1 MEWMAVLIVAASSWQ
16 LANSNEHI
24 ASQVQ
29 KGGGRVVFSTVFD
42 RYRDSWVYWNE
53 CGIHAKD
60 ITCSDIYKIWEV
72 GLIESPFPIVGR
84 IESLTIGEKTGR
96 DVIGVFSCINS
107 LIRFCCENVTLS
119 DADLM
124 PIPPQKRLNSIDVS
138 NCKHLTAKG
147 LSFAEPANM
156 EHVLLC
162 HTSCGEDLWR
172 VVKNSTDIKYFDL
185 RGSEINDKD
194 LQQAFKGIS
203 SCRYLDISYTPCRG
217 RSIRTSVNGRVKS
230 LTLDE
235 IQLEDV
241 IDGNESLD
249 GIKYV
254 TIAAVKRSNLS
265 SLEWLRSIQRMT
277 VHLGLENVDVI
288 HDGRDL
294 LPLDQTILKLQEDLE
309 DSKR

>member
-1 MEWMAVLIVAASSWQ
+1 MEWMAVLFVAASSWQ

-24 ASQVQ
+24 ASHIE
-29 KGGGRVVFSTVFD
+29 KGGGRAEFTTVFN
-42 RYRDSWVYWNE
+42 RYRDNLVYWNR
-53 CGIHAKD
+53 CGIPAQN
-60 ITCSDIYKIWEV
+60 ITYVDLCRIWEL

-84 IESLTIGEKTGR
+84 IESLTIGEETGK
-96 DVIGVFSCINS
+96 DVIEMFSSIDTLN
-107 LIRFCCENVTLS
+107 RFYCENVSLDDVDLS
-119 DADLM
+119 
-124 PIPPQKRLNSIDVS
+124 PIPLQKRLNCIDVS

-185 RGSEINDKD
+185 RGSKINDKD
-194 LQQAFKGIS
+194 LQQAFKWIS
-203 SCRYLDISYTPCRG
+203 SCQYLDISYTPCRG
-217 RSIRTSVNGRVKS
+217 RLIRTSINGRVKS

-241 IDGNESLD
+241 IDGNESLN

-277 VHLGLENVDVI
+277 VHLGLEDVDVI

-294 LPLDQTILKLQEDLE
+294 LPLDQAILKLQEDLE
-309 DSKR
+309 DSER